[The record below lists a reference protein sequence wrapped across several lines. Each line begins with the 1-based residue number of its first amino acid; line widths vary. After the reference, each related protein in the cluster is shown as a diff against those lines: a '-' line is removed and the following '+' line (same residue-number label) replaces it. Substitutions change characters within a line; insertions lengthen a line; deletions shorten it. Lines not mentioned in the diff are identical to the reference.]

1 MIVKY
6 KATKQLI
13 KLKLT
18 KIINL
23 KSTTKEKRH
32 YFCKCKRKLS
42 ASM

>member
-6 KATKQLI
+6 KAIKQLI

-23 KSTTKEKRH
+23 KSTAKEKRH